1 MYVLYGID
9 LTVKVK
15 NTEPLRRYLH
25 QATTIYRYL
34 YITVYIRCSAAVSLP
49 LVTLTTE
56 IRRYLMLTC
65 NHTALHIFDFDTT
78 INYESTHELDFDDK
92 AVRSYVTRIV
102 RKALFFA
109 DNQSDQF
116 TGNSALPSGSNF
128 IINRSSTSLPSPVR
142 SLTSSSGAQTQR
154 G

>member
-1 MYVLYGID
+1 
-9 LTVKVK
+9 
-15 NTEPLRRYLH
+15 
-25 QATTIYRYL
+25 
-34 YITVYIRCSAAVSLP
+34 
-49 LVTLTTE
+49 
-56 IRRYLMLTC
+56 MLTC
-65 NHTALHIFDFDTT
+65 NHTALRIFDFDTT
-78 INYESTHELDFDDK
+78 INYESTHELDFDNK

-102 RKALFFA
+102 RKALSST

-128 IINRSSTSLPSPVR
+128 IINRSSTLLPSPVR